1 MYLTH
6 NKGKSAVAE
15 RFIRTLQY
23 KIYKYIKSISKNE
36 YIDQLDDLVNEYN
49 NTYHSATK
57 MKQVKVKYVKSSTFI
72 YFNVE
77 NSDKDPKFEVG
88 NIKTVRNIKTV
99 LKKVTLQIGLK
110 KCL

>member
-1 MYLTH
+1 MIWLM
-6 NKGKSAVAE
+6 
-15 RFIRTLQY
+15 
-23 KIYKYIKSISKNE
+23 
-36 YIDQLDDLVNEYN
+36 
-49 NTYHSATK
+49 NTTIHIIAQPKWS
-57 MKQVKVKYVKSSTFI
+57 QVKVKYVKSSTFI

-110 KCL
+110 KCLWLKIV